1 MLLRRNLTLA
11 FFLVFIIFALIAAAE
26 DTDVVGED
34 ATNVTEAR
42 NKEAAEEI
50 EKQVVNVEAEDPDL
64 VGSVFDIDFQHP
76 GPHEPLMSAE
86 DSQSFFFSIL
96 MIIFSEIGD
105 KTFFIAA
112 IMAMRNS
119 RLVVFSAAFASL
131 VVMSILSAALG
142 HTVPNIIPRKYTA
155 YLASLLFMFFGARM
169 AYESWHMSSDE
180 AKQEFEEVQAELKEK
195 EDIEMMEAVESG
207 LVNDK
212 GESGG
217 FKQGLSNLCQ
227 FLFSPTFTQTF
238 ILTFLG
244 EWGDRSQIATIALA
258 ASKDVYFVT
267 LGTITGHSLC
277 TGLAVVGGGLL
288 AERISVRTITL
299 SGAVLFIIF
308 GVLYLYEAVYDV

>member
-1 MLLRRNLTLA
+1 M
-11 FFLVFIIFALIAAAE
+11 
-26 DTDVVGED
+26 
-34 ATNVTEAR
+34 
-42 NKEAAEEI
+42 
-50 EKQVVNVEAEDPDL
+50 EAEDPEL
-64 VGSVFDIDFQHP
+64 VGSVFDIDLQNPSLVHP
-76 GPHEPLMSAE
+76 ILMSAE
-86 DSQSFFFSIL
+86 DSQSLFFSIL

-119 RLVVFSAAFASL
+119 RVVVFAAAFASL
-131 VVMSILSAALG
+131 VVMSIFSAALG

-155 YLASLLFMFFGARM
+155 YLASLLFVFFGARM
-169 AYESWHMSSDE
+169 AYEGWHMSSDE
-180 AKQEFEEVQAELKEK
+180 AKQEFEEVKAELKEK

-212 GESGG
+212 EKSDG

-258 ASKDVYFVT
+258 ASKVKFPK
-267 LGTITGHSLC
+267 LIQMGEGE
-277 TGLAVVGGGLL
+277 G
-288 AERISVRTITL
+288 ERIDWKIKLETEYVRSSKIVVVECTL
-299 SGAVLFIIF
+299 SFS
-308 GVLYLYEAVYDV
+308 